1 MGTLPNKREVLQSIL
16 DQQDDLWII
25 MKPSRNDPIDPE
37 DLCVFQN
44 PGRWKKARVEIPMSW
59 FLNQEL
65 EKNRKGRSRRNRT
78 RRIRVQVQVV
88 GETSQRRAF
97 VALPTFLPWKNLSSL
112 RR

>member
-1 MGTLPNKREVLQSIL
+1 MGTLPNKRELLQSIL

-44 PGRWKKARVEIPMSW
+44 PGRWKEARVEIPMSW

-65 EKNRKGRSRRNRT
+65 EKIEKAVLDAIEHAESGYRYT
-78 RRIRVQVQVV
+78 
-88 GETSQRRAF
+88 
-97 VALPTFLPWKNLSSL
+97 
-112 RR
+112 

>member
-1 MGTLPNKREVLQSIL
+1 
-16 DQQDDLWII
+16 

-44 PGRWKKARVEIPMSW
+44 PGRWKEARVEIPMSW

-65 EKNRKGRSRRNRT
+65 EKIEKAVSRRNRT

-88 GETSQRRAF
+88 GETSQRRGVYSIANF
-97 VALPTFLPWKNLSSL
+97 SAVEKFESIATLKASAG
-112 RR
+112 